1 MCEYDEPHDLLTQ
14 PNSYLGR
21 LVEHTGAIAAQKL
34 KAMALKAHNER
45 KLQKGHAWWL
55 VRSIESVYEQS
66 NFKVTARTIIFI

>member
-1 MCEYDEPHDLLTQ
+1 MCEYDEPHVLLTQ

-45 KLQKGHAWWL
+45 KLQKGHA
-55 VRSIESVYEQS
+55 
-66 NFKVTARTIIFI
+66 